1 MDLRHLRYF
10 VAVAEER
17 HFTRAAERLG
27 IKQPPLSLQIRQL
40 EQELGTPLFRRLTRG
55 LELTEP
61 GTLLLDEARQI
72 LEQVE
77 RTKANVRNR
86 ARGETGHIRAGFA
99 GATYFQ
105 PRVPGLIQ
113 AYRECYPNVL
123 LSPVQSN
130 TPHLIEAMRNGSV
143 DVAFVRPPLGDGEG
157 LTVHALVEEPMRIVL
172 PSNHPQARERS
183 VSLATLAHETFI
195 LFPRT
200 IGPGL
205 HDSIIASCQRAG
217 YVTGWVEL
225 LQEHHR
231 VVSRSIR
238 RPAMRAGLRS
248 GHSDRWTALDVTR
261 SAFLSTLACYRLR
274 SRRQAPGL
282 TPTACL
288 KTRVRW
294 LWSPAGGQW
303 HAATVRRVQSRLG

>member
-1 MDLRHLRYF
+1 MLDLNDFFYF
-10 VAVAEER
+10 VQIVDR
-17 HFTRAAERLG
+17 GGFTAAGRTLRVP
-27 IKQPPLSLQIRQL
+27 KSTLSHRMQQL

-55 LELTEP
+55 VELTEP

-86 ARGETGHIRAGFA
+86 ARGKTGHIRVGFA

-130 TPHLIEAMRNGSV
+130 TPHLVEALQNGSV

-157 LTVHALVEEPMRIVL
+157 LTVHPLVQEPMRIVL
-172 PSNHPQARERS
+172 PSKHPQARKRS
-183 VSLATLAHETFI
+183 VSLASLAHETFI

-217 YVTGWVEL
+217 FSPILGQEAPQIASIIYLVAAGFGISIVPHSIEQIRADGIVYVPIKGEA
-225 LQEHHR
+225 
-231 VVSRSIR
+231 
-238 RPAMRAGLRS
+238 PRAPISLAVRK
-248 GHSDRWTALDVTR
+248 DDR
-261 SAFLSTLACYRLR
+261 SAAIRNFVALARPR
-274 SRRQAPGL
+274 AREPD
-282 TPTACL
+282 
-288 KTRVRW
+288 
-294 LWSPAGGQW
+294 
-303 HAATVRRVQSRLG
+303 